1 MMFMTGD
8 RSSWIVLRQI
18 DVTKKQT
25 STSKL
30 NAQVLGSS
38 DYSGSPEGSWINIL
52 MDPAVAADP
61 KVGDTYWRED
71 SSAVGLEL
79 KNAHKGI
86 GVFVR
91 NGNPR
96 RCRITSGGGI
106 LSKNF
111 EKKSSAGTLGRNG
124 GGSTWPKGLLELDSA
139 ASLATTCATTKTST
153 LIGQACQAV
162 YKESTWQ
169 GSGVATVE
177 LCEAAIAIVCP
188 NKKFFV
194 YADGIGNDGS
204 GNGDKNCGCAKD
216 DTIATSC
223 DGLDPTNWAAN
234 WEKGKVRW
242 YSVST
247 VQTSVAVTSIIDSN
261 VNTYWAICPLVSSS
275 SVGSA
280 IHYNQAEVEIDV
292 NVAWTN
298 GNERSLDYVDE
309 SLLDYNGAA
318 SPCIQGIDIVWSAN
332 QSASLYNIL
341 GSSDKVHYH
350 PLVSDQNRNASA
362 DNIKHGCQTNTV
374 HTDNSFGSEACI
386 DHHDFSIYPY
396 RAKYIRLQL
405 LESGANNALHNS
417 QQGVNP
423 LRYELREIRVFGA
436 VCEHDFQSG
445 STTSIVTVDIGESGQ
460 LTSAYPVGSGG
471 AEGSGQVLP
480 MSSGGSAGKNF
491 SFLQCVS
498 VFVLQIY
505 YWCMLTRTCV
515 VVMFLCCLCF
525 YVR

>member
-1 MMFMTGD
+1 MVNQTLLLLLFYWCCCCCFIDAAAADVKGSFLSNCCCFSPSPPPLPLSLSLPHSAPTKGVNNDVEMMFMTGD

-71 SSAVGLEL
+71 NSTVGLEL

-124 GGSTWPKGLLELDSA
+124 GGSTWPKGLLKLDSA
-139 ASLATTCATTKTST
+139 ASMATTCATTKTST
-153 LIGQACQAV
+153 LIGQACEAV

-188 NKKFFV
+188 NKNFFV

-204 GNGDKNCGCAKD
+204 GNGDKPHWLPWIVFLHYFA
-216 DTIATSC
+216 SC
-223 DGLDPTNWAAN
+223 MYKHLFPIDIVLFLGL
-234 WEKGKVRW
+234 RF
-242 YSVST
+242 S
-247 VQTSVAVTSIIDSN
+247 
-261 VNTYWAICPLVSSS
+261 L
-275 SVGSA
+275 GSA
-280 IHYNQAEVEIDV
+280 I
-292 NVAWTN
+292 
-298 GNERSLDYVDE
+298 
-309 SLLDYNGAA
+309 
-318 SPCIQGIDIVWSAN
+318 
-332 QSASLYNIL
+332 
-341 GSSDKVHYH
+341 
-350 PLVSDQNRNASA
+350 
-362 DNIKHGCQTNTV
+362 
-374 HTDNSFGSEACI
+374 
-386 DHHDFSIYPY
+386 
-396 RAKYIRLQL
+396 
-405 LESGANNALHNS
+405 
-417 QQGVNP
+417 
-423 LRYELREIRVFGA
+423 
-436 VCEHDFQSG
+436 CEH
-445 STTSIVTVDIGESGQ
+445 Q
-460 LTSAYPVGSGG
+460 LS
-471 AEGSGQVLP
+471 E
-480 MSSGGSAGKNF
+480 
-491 SFLQCVS
+491 
-498 VFVLQIY
+498 
-505 YWCMLTRTCV
+505 V
-515 VVMFLCCLCF
+515 VVGNIH
-525 YVR
+525 VNAPGR